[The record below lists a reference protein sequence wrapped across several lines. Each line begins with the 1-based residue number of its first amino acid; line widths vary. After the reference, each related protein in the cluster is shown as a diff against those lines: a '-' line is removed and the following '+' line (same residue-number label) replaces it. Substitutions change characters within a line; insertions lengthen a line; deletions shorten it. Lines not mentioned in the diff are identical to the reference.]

1 MNGFTPVYDRALL
14 TASLSDRR
22 EAFAKL
28 RFKHKMLDDVVTI
41 VLQYLRSGSNRNII
55 AILGPSGVGKTEL
68 LRALER
74 HILREFAQRML
85 AEPAFIPCCYIELAA
100 ATGSCFSFDDML
112 YRAVNALKDP
122 FVDGW
127 SHEIVA
133 ERAAAD
139 SGNTDFWTALRVSTH
154 FRFAFEAAVR
164 HRKPIALLI
173 DEINHATKT
182 SRERTAIDQCN
193 TIKSLANL
201 TATQFICAGTEEAI
215 DLFEGN
221 GQIGRRAPVVP
232 FHAYLPTAEGREE
245 FFKVACNFLAKMPVE
260 SIDDDVF
267 DEPYL
272 FAGGVGSV
280 GTLRNWLCDSYTL
293 CLEDTPHR
301 FKRKHLDARRHSTGV
316 LAKLLDNIEDAR
328 RRLEDGDINEIIA
341 RLDLNKDQSDSSE
354 PQAKFESTDPTKG
367 EASNENG
374 GRKKRKKQRVGHR
387 KPSKDPIGVPEDA
400 LAVAE

>member
-1 MNGFTPVYDRALL
+1 MTAFTPVFDRALL
-14 TASLSDRR
+14 TASLAARR

-28 RFKHKMLDDVVTI
+28 RLKHKMLDDVVTI

-55 AILGPSGVGKTEL
+55 AILGPSGVGKSEL

-74 HILREFAQRML
+74 HILREFAHRML

-112 YRAVNALKDP
+112 YRAVNELKDP

-127 SHEIVA
+127 SPEIIA

-139 SGNTDFWTALRVSTH
+139 ASSTDFWAALRVSTH
-154 FRFAFEAAVR
+154 LRFAFEAAVK
-164 HRKPIALLI
+164 HRKPLALLV
-173 DEINHATKT
+173 DEINHAIKT
-182 SRERTAIDQCN
+182 SKDRTALDQCN

-201 TATQFICAGTEEAI
+201 TETQFICAGTEEAI

-232 FHAYLPTAEGREE
+232 FHAYSPTEEGREE
-245 FFKVACNFLAKMPVE
+245 FFKIACNFLAKMPVE

-267 DEPYL
+267 DETYL

-280 GTLRNWLCDSYTL
+280 GTLRNWLCDSYTF

-301 FKRKHLDARRHSTGV
+301 FQRKHLDARRHSTRV
-316 LAKLLDNIEDAR
+316 LARLLDNIEEAR
-328 RRLEDGDINEIIA
+328 RRLADGDINEIIA
-341 RLDLNKDQSDSSE
+341 RLNLSDDQPDSSE
-354 PQAKFESTDPTKG
+354 PDAEVGSTDPG
-367 EASNENG
+367 NEGANTQNG
-374 GRKKRKKQRVGHR
+374 GKKKRKKQRVGHR
-387 KPSKDPIGVPEDA
+387 KPSKDRIGVPKNA
-400 LAVAE
+400 LEVAV

>member
-1 MNGFTPVYDRALL
+1 
-14 TASLSDRR
+14 
-22 EAFAKL
+22 
-28 RFKHKMLDDVVTI
+28 ML
-41 VLQYLRSGSNRNII
+41 
-55 AILGPSGVGKTEL
+55 
-68 LRALER
+68 
-74 HILREFAQRML
+74 F
-85 AEPAFIPCCYIELAA
+85 
-100 ATGSCFSFDDML
+100 
-112 YRAVNALKDP
+112 RAVNALKDP

-127 SHEIVA
+127 SPEIMA

-139 SGNTDFWTALRVSTH
+139 ASNTDFWAALRVSTH
-154 FRFAFEAAVR
+154 LRFAFEAAVK
-164 HRKPIALLI
+164 HRKPIALLV
-173 DEINHATKT
+173 DEINHAAKT
-182 SRERTAIDQCN
+182 SKDRTALDQCN

-232 FHAYLPTAEGREE
+232 FHAYPSPPQRAVTSSS
-245 FFKVACNFLAKMPVE
+245 KIACNFLAKMPVE

-280 GTLRNWLCDSYTL
+280 GTFRNWLCDSYTL

-301 FKRKHLDARRHSTGV
+301 FKRKHLDARRHSTRV

-341 RLDLNKDQSDSSE
+341 RLNLNEGQSDSSE
-354 PQAKFESTDPTKG
+354 PEAKVESTDPTNG
-367 EASNENG
+367 EASTANG
-374 GRKKRKKQRVGHR
+374 GKKKRKKQRVGHR

-400 LAVAE
+400 LEVAE